1 MQLINNT
8 DMHISCESAHELY
21 TKVLQSV
28 TNGESTPSVKDP
40 KSIGSGWG
48 TRERLTRELRYIT
61 LILKNPQNRLINS
74 PFFLL
79 EDVISRTVL
88 ATLSD
93 VSDVQTMTFY
103 NPRAPEFSDDGKTIP
118 SNYGYRIRHLN
129 YRNQI
134 DDIIDLLQQDPY
146 SRRAV
151 IHVHAPGDSEKR
163 YTPCID
169 SLHFLIRNG
178 SLECHS
184 LWRSGNALMLL
195 PINIFE
201 FTMLQE
207 LIASELK
214 IPMGQYVHTVTS
226 LHYYLEDQSRFDLAL
241 HTTLSQEA
249 PEAMRSMPFHSL
261 KQIELLRKFEK
272 ALRLNLS
279 DGIDEFAKLSD
290 YWQNLAAVIAYMIA
304 KKRRDSIS
312 MQYWIRLFPWKRL
325 IKPSN

>member
-1 MQLINNT
+1 MQLINT
-8 DMHISCESAHELY
+8 ATTISCESAHELY

-28 TNGESTPSVKDP
+28 ANGEDIPSVQDP

-48 TRERLTRELRYIT
+48 MRERPTKELRYVT
-61 LILKNPQNRLINS
+61 LILKNPQKRLINS

-79 EDVISRTVL
+79 EDAIPRAML

-93 VSDVQTMTFY
+93 VFDTQTMTFY

-118 SNYGYRIRHLN
+118 SNYGFRIRHLN
-129 YRNQI
+129 HRNQI
-134 DDIIDLLQQDPY
+134 NDVIDQLQQDPY

-169 SLHFLIRNG
+169 SLHFSIRNG
-178 SLECHS
+178 ALECHS
-184 LWRSGNALMLL
+184 FWRSGNALILL
-195 PINIFE
+195 PTNIFE

-207 LIASELK
+207 LIASELR

-241 HTTLSQEA
+241 HTTLSQEV
-249 PEAMRSMPFHSL
+249 PESMKCMPFHSL
-261 KQIELLRKFEK
+261 QQIELLRAFEK
-272 ALRLNLS
+272 NLRLNLS
-279 DGIDEFAKLSD
+279 DGIDEFLKLPS
-290 YWQNLAAVIAYMIA
+290 YWQDLAAVIAYSIA
-304 KKRRDSIS
+304 KKQSNSIS
-312 MQYWIRLFPWKRL
+312 MQYWINFSPWNL
-325 IKPSN
+325 KPVYSN